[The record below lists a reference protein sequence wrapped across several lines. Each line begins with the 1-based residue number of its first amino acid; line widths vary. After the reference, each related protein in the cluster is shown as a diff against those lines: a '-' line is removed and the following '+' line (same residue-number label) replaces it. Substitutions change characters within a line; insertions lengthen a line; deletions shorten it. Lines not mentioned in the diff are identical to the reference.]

1 MYNKI
6 ISKAPGRVCLFGDH
20 QDYLGLPIIATTID
34 KEITI
39 EAIKNNT
46 KEFKI
51 LKKDLDIHD
60 SIGLNQN
67 ISSDEKDFLRI
78 ALRVLK
84 KYDCIPNEGYD
95 IEIKSEIPINSG
107 LSSSSA
113 LIVAWVNFLLST
125 FSDKYISP
133 KILADLSYEIEVLEM
148 NGSGGKMDQYT
159 IASGKTIFLDTK
171 SNKIESFDHNLCDMI
186 IGVSNKPKD
195 TQGLLR
201 KLKENALKSIETV
214 KDRVTDFNLYDEENI
229 NIISH
234 LDFLEDY
241 LKPYFKAAVGNF
253 KITMDAK
260 KEFLNSNL
268 NINKISELM
277 NSHHNYL
284 KEDLKITTPEIDK
297 MIDLSFKNGAVG
309 SKIVGSGGGGSI
321 VSLSTSSN
329 TSNKIVSELKSIGVK
344 DAFIA
349 RKGRGPTIYYE

>member
-1 MYNKI
+1 MQNKI

-51 LKKDLDIHD
+51 FKKDLDIHD
-60 SIGLNQN
+60 SISLNQN

-113 LIVAWVNFLLST
+113 LIVAWVNFRLTT
-125 FSDKYISP
+125 FSDIRISP
-133 KILADLSYEIEVLEM
+133 RLLADLSYEIEVKEM

-171 SNKIESFDHNLCDMI
+171 SN
-186 IGVSNKPKD
+186 
-195 TQGLLR
+195 
-201 KLKENALKSIETV
+201 
-214 KDRVTDFNLYDEENI
+214 
-229 NIISH
+229 
-234 LDFLEDY
+234 
-241 LKPYFKAAVGNF
+241 
-253 KITMDAK
+253 
-260 KEFLNSNL
+260 
-268 NINKISELM
+268 
-277 NSHHNYL
+277 
-284 KEDLKITTPEIDK
+284 
-297 MIDLSFKNGAVG
+297 
-309 SKIVGSGGGGSI
+309 
-321 VSLSTSSN
+321 
-329 TSNKIVSELKSIGVK
+329 
-344 DAFIA
+344 
-349 RKGRGPTIYYE
+349 